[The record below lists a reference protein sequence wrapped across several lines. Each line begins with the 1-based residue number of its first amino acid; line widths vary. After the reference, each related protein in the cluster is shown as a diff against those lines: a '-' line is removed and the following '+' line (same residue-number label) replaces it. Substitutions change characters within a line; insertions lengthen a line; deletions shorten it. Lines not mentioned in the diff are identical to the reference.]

1 MVLEKRYK
9 VTNPDLMEDFYFN
22 ELYEANYYACFIGAF
37 VLDTK
42 TKKVVRDYREC
53 PNWAYT
59 LK

>member
-1 MVLEKRYK
+1 
-9 VTNPDLMEDFYFN
+9 MEDFYFN